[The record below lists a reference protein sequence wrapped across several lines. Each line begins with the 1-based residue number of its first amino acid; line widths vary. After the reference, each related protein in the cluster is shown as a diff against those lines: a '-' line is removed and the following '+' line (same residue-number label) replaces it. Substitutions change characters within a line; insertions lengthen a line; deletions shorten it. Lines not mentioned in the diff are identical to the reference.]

1 MIGNS
6 CVQAIAELA
15 YGFLPSYSCHQQ
27 SFVPS
32 PSVDSTLSRR
42 RCGHG
47 GAVVVCEKVEH
58 LGSGSALIM
67 MMMCTAVAMQR
78 RHYVH
83 STHVWIRRKQ
93 SKI

>member
-1 MIGNS
+1 MVFYHLILVINNPS
-6 CVQAIAELA
+6 
-15 YGFLPSYSCHQQ
+15 FLVLQ
-27 SFVPS
+27 SIQPVN
-32 PSVDSTLSRR
+32 TLSRR

-78 RHYVH
+78 RYYVH